1 MTSLKTCSV
10 CLNSKP
16 PSEFYK
22 RNGTP
27 DGVRKDCKDCCR
39 ERSLR
44 NHYADRENKNK
55 RKNELYRLKV
65 EKNPSFHAE
74 LYAKNREYVLAKG
87 SEYYRKN
94 PERYK
99 ERARKWAQE
108 NRGKSNAIKKAY
120 KAAKL
125 KSCPPWVRNDSNL
138 RAQMDEIYERAYTAS
153 VETGT
158 PHHVDHIIP
167 LRGKSVSGLHVPWNL
182 QILTASEN
190 CSKSNKLLE
199 EV

>member
-1 MTSLKTCSV
+1 MSDTKTCSV
-10 CLNSKP
+10 CHRAKP
-16 PSEFYK
+16 LVEFYK
-22 RNGTP
+22 RKDKP

-39 ERSLR
+39 SRSMR
-44 NHYADRENKNK
+44 NHCADRDNKNK
-55 RKNELYRLKV
+55 KKMERYRAKV
-65 EKNPSFHAE
+65 AQNPNFNAE
-74 LYAKNREYVLAKG
+74 LYAKNKDYILAK
-87 SEYYRKN
+87 SAEH
-94 PERYK
+94 YK
-99 ERARKWAQE
+99 RNKDSIKARTKRWAEE

-120 KAAKL
+120 KAARL
-125 KSCPPWVRNDSNL
+125 KACPQWARNDSDL
-138 RAQMDEIYERAYTAS
+138 RAQMDEIYERAYRAS
-153 VETGT
+153 LETGV

>member
-1 MTSLKTCSV
+1 MRKLKKCSI
-10 CLNSKP
+10 CFKEKP
-16 PSEFYK
+16 LAEFYK
-22 RNGTP
+22 RNSTP

-44 NHYADRENKNK
+44 SHYADRENRNKKNME
-55 RKNELYRLKV
+55 RHYAKV
-65 EKNPSFHAE
+65 ADNPNFYAE
-74 LYAKNREYVLAKG
+74 LYAKKREYILAK
-87 SEYYRKN
+87 SAESYRRD
-94 PERYK
+94 PEHYK
-99 ERARKWAQE
+99 TRAKRWAEE

-120 KAAKL
+120 KAARL
-125 KSCPPWVRNDSNL
+125 KACPQWARNDSDL
-138 RAQMDEIYERAYTAS
+138 RAQMDEIYERAYRIS
-153 VETGT
+153 LETGT